1 MIRSTTGRGPARRSH
16 LSGSTN
22 PDGPHL
28 GAGTQLEASL
38 ERLGVVLAGQVGRR
52 LTELGAAVG
61 QDRGTLRHSHRH
73 GSQLTE
79 QVQESFI
86 PDS

>member
-28 GAGTQLEASL
+28 GAGAQLEAPL
-38 ERLGVVLAGQVGRR
+38 ERLGVVLAG
-52 LTELGAAVG
+52 
-61 QDRGTLRHSHRH
+61 
-73 GSQLTE
+73 
-79 QVQESFI
+79 
-86 PDS
+86 